1 MHPCFSPCPIDTS
14 HTSQKNFG
22 VPQFQVKSQAASH
35 KSHMHRSLPAASG
48 SPAVLVEDALGQKC
62 DLLSMT
68 YDANTVHYGK
78 PVANC
83 FTDQFLPLFL
93 HQKKIALLYHGLWW
107 LGISSD
113 VGFKTLGANSWC
125 RPVTWSHPKLVSIP
139 LEYLRMSHGYVPFAR
154 KPVTKAPNTLLHCR
168 VHMRM
173 TVSSQMAHWKS
184 LKSFAH
190 FRTHVV
196 SSLASCLF
204 VFFDVLLQNIQC

>member
-1 MHPCFSPCPIDTS
+1 MHPCFSPCPNDTS

-68 YDANTVHYGK
+68 YDANMVHYGK

-93 HQKKIALLYHGLWW
+93 HQKKIAYCIMAYDG
-107 LGISSD
+107 
-113 VGFKTLGANSWC
+113 
-125 RPVTWSHPKLVSIP
+125 
-139 LEYLRMSHGYVPFAR
+139 LEYLQTLDLKRSEPIAGVVQSPGLTQNLSPSH
-154 KPVTKAPNTLLHCR
+154 
-168 VHMRM
+168 
-173 TVSSQMAHWKS
+173 
-184 LKSFAH
+184 
-190 FRTHVV
+190 
-196 SSLASCLF
+196 
-204 VFFDVLLQNIQC
+204 